1 MLLCPGGGITHS
13 SQFILNKLVQTE
25 EPKSSSRFL
34 FMQGTKEKGVLD
46 VEHQGRPSSCLGF
59 LATMVD
65 KLYNRDGRC

>member
-1 MLLCPGGGITHS
+1 
-13 SQFILNKLVQTE
+13 
-25 EPKSSSRFL
+25 
-34 FMQGTKEKGVLD
+34 MQGTKEKGVLD